1 MARHETEALWAFAS
15 EELEAAE
22 RTRVA
27 DHLAGCEE
35 CARELAKVRQAQAL
49 LRTVQG
55 DVPDMDW
62 DETDDRIQSA
72 AARRMD
78 RMKWK
83 PR

>member
-1 MARHETEALWAFAS
+1 MARHEWEALWAFAS

-27 DHLAGCEE
+27 EHVAGCED
-35 CARELAKVRQAQAL
+35 CVRELTKVRQAQVL
-49 LRTVQG
+49 LRAVR
-55 DVPDMDW
+55 DEVPGLDW
-62 DETDDRIQSA
+62 NETDARIQSA

>member
-15 EELEAAE
+15 EELKAAE

-27 DHLAGCEE
+27 EHVAGCED
-35 CARELAKVRQAQAL
+35 CGRELTKVRQAQVL
-49 LRTVQG
+49 LSAAR
-55 DVPDMDW
+55 DEMPRLDW
-62 DETDDRIQSA
+62 DETDDRIQST

-78 RMKWK
+78 RMKWE